1 MKKAYTSLMDTPL
14 MAQYYS
20 IKKRFPDTIL
30 LFRVGD
36 FYETFYDD
44 AKLVS
49 KELNIVLTARNKE
62 KSNIPLA
69 GVPYHAIYSYLSKLI
84 EKGYK
89 VAICEQLEDPK
100 KAKGLV
106 KRDVI
111 RVITPGT
118 IIDEQLLTREN
129 NYLASLTVGKS
140 GYGIVFVDVSTNEMF
155 GAEYEKEQKNELI
168 SDLLKYHPAEIL
180 AFDSEKE
187 IEHEIEGKMKVSIT
201 YFKDFY
207 FDRKVAEKEI
217 CEQFR
222 VPELRSIGLENKENL
237 QFAISLI
244 LKYIADTQKTKV
256 KFIKNIMIYE
266 SKEHMLLD
274 YTTLKNLEVFESI
287 KNEKENTLFGI
298 LDQCKTSIGSRTLK
312 RWMQKPL
319 LNPEQIKYRSEG
331 VEILYKNSI
340 TRSIISDILSKMGDL
355 ERINCRIS
363 FKTANPKD
371 LITLKSCLKQIPYL
385 KEMIK
390 EFDVK
395 IIRDIDKKMDHL
407 PELTELIE
415 HAIIDN
421 PPNNIE
427 SGGILKDGYNETLD
441 QYRKTKS
448 EGINWITNIEEKER
462 RNSNIKNLKIG
473 YNDLI
478 GYYFEISASNS
489 NKVPAHFIRKQSLKN
504 SERFTTPEL
513 QEKEYLIR
521 SADENIVTLEKDLY
535 LNILDKLNDYS
546 DKIKDLAQ
554 GIGQLDTLN
563 NLAELAVKR
572 NYTKPIIDDS
582 GIIELK
588 DSKHPILDLIQE
600 DVVSNDL
607 YMDSNENRFL
617 IITGPNMAGKS
628 TYMRQIAIIL
638 IMAQIGSFVPAKT
651 AKIGVVDKIFT
662 RVGASDDVLRGQSTF
677 MTEMIE
683 LSNIL
688 NSATNSSL
696 VILDEIGRG
705 TSTFDG
711 LSIAWATAEFIH
723 NVIGCKTLFATH
735 YHQMIELEKFLN
747 GVKNY
752 YISVKETPEGL
763 VFIRKIMRG
772 GMSESYGIEVA
783 KLAGLPTLLINRAR
797 QVLEK
802 IESENVLEVKKQA
815 KMFQSV
821 FEIRDDN
828 GLIEELKKIDIRTL
842 TPIEALNKINEWKKK
857 IQG

>member
-1 MKKAYTSLMDTPL
+1 METPL

-36 FYETFYDD
+36 FYETFYED

-49 KELNIVLTARNKE
+49 KELNIVLTSRNKE

-118 IIDEQLLTREN
+118 ILDEQLLTKEN
-129 NYLASLTVGKS
+129 NYLASLTVEKS
-140 GYGIVFVDVSTNEMF
+140 GYGIVFVDISTNEMF
-155 GAEYEKEQKNELI
+155 GAEYEREQKNELI
-168 SDLLKYHPAEIL
+168 SDILKYRPAEIL
-180 AFDSEKE
+180 AFDTEKE
-187 IEHEIEGKMKVSIT
+187 VEHEIEGKIKVSLT

-207 FDRKVAEKEI
+207 FDKKVAEKEI
-217 CEQFR
+217 CEQFG
-222 VPELRSIGLENKENL
+222 VPELRSIGLENKEHL

-244 LKYIADTQKTKV
+244 LKYIADTQKTKI
-256 KFIKNIMIYE
+256 KFIKNITIYE
-266 SKEHMLLD
+266 SKEYMLLD
-274 YTTLKNLEVFESI
+274 YTTLKNLEIFDSI
-287 KNEKENTLFGI
+287 RNEKQNTLFGI

-312 RWMQKPL
+312 RWIQKPL
-319 LNPEQIKYRSEG
+319 LNPEHIKYRSDG
-331 VEILYKNSI
+331 VEVLYKNSI
-340 TRSIISDILSKMGDL
+340 IRSVIFDILSKIGDL
-355 ERINCRIS
+355 ERINSRIS
-363 FKTANPKD
+363 FKTANPRD
-371 LITLKSCLKQIPYL
+371 LITLKNCLKQVPYL

-390 EFDVK
+390 ELDVK
-395 IIRDIDKKMDHL
+395 IIKDIYKNMDPL
-407 PELTELIE
+407 PDLSYLIE
-415 HAIIDN
+415 QAIIDN

-427 SGGILKDGYNETLD
+427 SGGILKDGYNESLD
-441 QYRKTKS
+441 QYRKTKK
-448 EGINWITNIEEKER
+448 EGINWISSIEEKER

-478 GYYFEISASNS
+478 GYYFEISTSNS

-535 LNILDKLNDYS
+535 LDILNILNNYI
-546 DKIKDLAQ
+546 DKIQNLAQ
-554 GIGQLDTLN
+554 GIGQLDALN

-572 NYTKPIIDDS
+572 NYTKPIVDDT

-588 DSKHPILDLIQE
+588 DSKHPILDIIQE
-600 DVVSNDL
+600 DVVANDL

-628 TYMRQIAIIL
+628 TYMRQIAIII
-638 IMAQIGSFVPAKT
+638 IMAQIGSFVPAKN

-688 NSATNSSL
+688 NSATSNSL

-711 LSIAWATAEFIH
+711 LSIAWATAEYIH
-723 NVIGCKTLFATH
+723 NTIGCKTLFATH

-747 GVKNY
+747 GIKNY

-815 KMFQSV
+815 KIFQSV

-828 GLIEELKKIDIRTL
+828 ELLEELKKIDISAL